1 MVRYPKDYSPIME
14 YYSQIKGGKVTVSR
28 KVQRIYQKLTEDL
41 SGSTGADGTMYH
53 YSPSRANHILEF
65 AENYCRHSKG
75 KLGGQ
80 LVVLELWE
88 KAMLA
93 AMFGF
98 IDDEGRR
105 RYREV
110 VLIVAKKNGK
120 SLISS
125 IVGLYLQVGDG
136 EPGAEVY
143 AVATKK
149 DQAKIIW
156 GEAKR
161 MVNKSPELRKLIKP
175 LVGEMDCAVNESV
188 FKPLASDTDTLDGLN
203 VHGALMDEVHQWRDG
218 MALYNIIADG
228 TTAREQPMTLI
239 TTTAGV
245 VREDIYDNKYEYAAK
260 VIIGYDDPDAGI
272 VDDHFLPFI
281 YELDARE
288 EWEDERCW
296 PKANPGLGTI
306 KNIRQLRDK
315 KTDDLQLK
323 VERAKQNPNDLSG
336 VLCKEFNIRE
346 TSGGS
351 WLSFDDINNETLFDV
366 AELRPRYGVG
376 GADLSSTDDL
386 TAACVI
392 FMLPECSDIYVI
404 PMFWIPAD
412 LVERHINEDKVRYDI
427 WIDKGWVRTCPG
439 NRINPDAVREW
450 FLEVQSE
457 YDIYLNLV
465 GYDSWSAELWVN
477 EMKRSFGDSTMRPV
491 IQGKKTLSNPM
502 KMLAKDLQA
511 HKIIYNNNGVLKWC
525 MANTC
530 VDEDRNG
537 NIQPIK
543 SRKPTQRIDGLAA
556 LLDAYT
562 VLQDNLNDY
571 LSVI

>member
-1 MVRYPKDYSPIME
+1 MVKYPEDYSPILE
-14 YYSQIKGGKVTVSR
+14 YYERIKSGDEVVSR
-28 KVQRIYQKLTEDL
+28 KIARVYRKLAEDL
-41 SGSTGADGTMYH
+41 DGSVGADGTVYH
-53 YSPSRANHILEF
+53 YSHSRANHIIEF

-105 RYREV
+105 RYREII
-110 VLIVAKKNGK
+110 LIVAKKNGK
-120 SLISS
+120 SLIGS

-161 MVNKSPELRKLIKP
+161 MVNKSPELRRIIKP
-175 LVGEMDCAVNESV
+175 LVGEMDCAANESV

-218 MALYNIIADG
+218 VALYDIIADG
-228 TTAREQPMTLI
+228 TTAREQPMVLI
-239 TTTAGV
+239 TSTAGV
-245 VREDIYDNKYEYAAK
+245 VREDIYDNKYEYAEK
-260 VIIGYDDPDAGI
+260 VILGYDDPDAGI

-281 YELDARE
+281 YELDSRE
-288 EWEDERCW
+288 EWEKEECW
-296 PKANPGLGTI
+296 KKANPGLGTI

-315 KTDDLQLK
+315 
-323 VERAKQNPNDLSG
+323 VARAKQEPSLQRNL
-336 VLCKEFNIRE
+336 LCKEFNIRE
-346 TSGGS
+346 TAGGS
-351 WLSFDDINNETLFDV
+351 WLSFDDLNNETLFDV
-366 AELRPRYGVG
+366 MELKPRYGVG

-392 FMLPECSDIYVI
+392 FMLPGCSNIYVI
-404 PMFWIPAD
+404 PMFWIPENS
-412 LVERHINEDKVRYDI
+412 VERHIRTDKIRYDI
-427 WIDKGWVRTCPG
+427 WIEKGWVRTCPG
-439 NRINPDAVREW
+439 NKINPDVVWEW
-450 FLEVQSE
+450 FVEIQEE
-457 YDIYLNLV
+457 YDIYLNIV
-465 GYDSWSAELWVN
+465 GYDSWSAEMWAN
-477 EMKRSFGDSTMRPV
+477 KMKQTFGDKTMHPV

-502 KMLAKDLQA
+502 KMLAKDFEA
-511 HKIIYNNNGVLKWC
+511 HRIIYNNNGLLKWC
-525 MANTC
+525 IANTS
-530 VDEDRNG
+530 VDEDKNG

-543 SRKPTQRIDGLAA
+543 NRKATQRIDGLAA

-562 VLQDNLNDY
+562 VLQDNLDDY

>member
-1 MVRYPKDYSPIME
+1 MIKYPEDYSPILE
-14 YYSQIKGGKVTVSR
+14 YYERIKSGEEVVCKKIRRLYEKLADDLGGSIGT
-28 KVQRIYQKLTEDL
+28 
-41 SGSTGADGTMYH
+41 DGTVYH
-53 YSPSRANHILEF
+53 YSHSRANHVIEF

-75 KLGGQ
+75 KLGGK

-110 VLIVAKKNGK
+110 ILIVAKKNGK
-120 SLISS
+120 SLIGS

-143 AVATKK
+143 AVATKR

-161 MVNKSPELRKLIKP
+161 MVNKSPELRRIIKP
-175 LVGEMDCAVNESV
+175 LVGEMDCAANESV

-203 VHGALMDEVHQWRDG
+203 VHGALMDEIHQWRDG
-218 MALYNIIADG
+218 MALYDIIADG
-228 TTAREQPMTLI
+228 TTAREQPMVLI
-239 TTTAGV
+239 TSTAGV
-245 VREDIYDNKYEYAAK
+245 VREDIYDRKYEYAEK

-281 YELDARE
+281 YELDSRD
-288 EWEDERCW
+288 EWEDENAW
-296 PKANPGLGTI
+296 KKANPGLGTI

-315 KTDDLQLK
+315 VAK
-323 VERAKQNPNDLSG
+323 AKQDPDSRRNL
-336 VLCKEFNIRE
+336 LCKEFNIRG
-346 TSGGS
+346 TAGGS

-366 AELRPRYGVG
+366 RELKPRYGVG

-386 TAACVI
+386 TAACVL
-392 FMLPECSDIYVI
+392 FMLPDIADIYVI
-404 PMFWIPAD
+404 PMFWIPED
-412 LVERHINEDKVRYDI
+412 SVERHIREDKIRYDI
-427 WIDKGWVRTCPG
+427 WIEKGWVRTCPG
-439 NRINPDAVREW
+439 NRINPDCVWEW
-450 FLEVQSE
+450 FVEVQNE

-465 GYDSWSAELWVN
+465 GYDSWSAEMWVN
-477 EMKRSFGDSTMRPV
+477 RMKQSFGDKTMRPV

-502 KMLAKDLQA
+502 KMLAKDFQA
-511 HKIIYNNNGVLKWC
+511 GKIVYNNNGLLKWC
-525 MANTC
+525 ICNTC
-530 VDEDRNG
+530 VDEDKNG

-543 SRKPTQRIDGLAA
+543 GRRATQRIDGLAA

-562 VLQDNLNDY
+562 VLQDNLDDY

>member
-1 MVRYPKDYSPIME
+1 MVKYPEDYSPILE
-14 YYSQIKGGKVTVSR
+14 YYERIKSGDEVVSR
-28 KVQRIYQKLTEDL
+28 KIARVYRKLAEDL
-41 SGSTGADGTMYH
+41 SGSVGADGTVYH
-53 YSPSRANHILEF
+53 YSHSRANHILEF

-105 RYREV
+105 RYREII
-110 VLIVAKKNGK
+110 LIVAKKNGK
-120 SLISS
+120 SLIGS

-136 EPGAEVY
+136 EPGAEVH

-161 MVNKSPELRKLIKP
+161 MVNKSPELRRIIKP
-175 LVGEMDCAVNESV
+175 LVGEMDCAANESV

-218 MALYNIIADG
+218 VALYDIIADG
-228 TTAREQPMTLI
+228 TTAREQPMVLI
-239 TTTAGV
+239 TSTAGV
-245 VREDIYDNKYEYAAK
+245 VREDIYDNKYEYAEK
-260 VIIGYDDPDAGI
+260 VILGYDDPDAGI

-281 YELDARE
+281 YELDSRE
-288 EWEDERCW
+288 EWEKEECW
-296 PKANPGLGTI
+296 KKANPGLGTI

-315 KTDDLQLK
+315 
-323 VERAKQNPNDLSG
+323 VARAKQEPSLQRNL
-336 VLCKEFNIRE
+336 LCKEFNIRE
-346 TSGGS
+346 TAGGS
-351 WLSFDDINNETLFDV
+351 WLSFDDLNNETLFDV
-366 AELRPRYGVG
+366 RELKPRYGVG

-392 FMLPECSDIYVI
+392 FMLPGCSDIYVI
-404 PMFWIPAD
+404 PMFWIPENS
-412 LVERHINEDKVRYDI
+412 VERHIRTDKIRYDI
-427 WIDKGWVRTCPG
+427 WIEKGWVRTCPG
-439 NRINPDAVREW
+439 NKINPDVVWEW
-450 FLEVQSE
+450 FVEIQEE
-457 YDIYLNLV
+457 YDIYLNIV
-465 GYDSWSAELWVN
+465 GYDSWSAEMWAN
-477 EMKRSFGDSTMRPV
+477 KMKQTFGDKTMHPV

-502 KMLAKDLQA
+502 KMLAKDFEA
-511 HKIIYNNNGVLKWC
+511 HRIIYNNNGLLKWC
-525 MANTC
+525 IANTS
-530 VDEDRNG
+530 VDEDKNG

-543 SRKPTQRIDGLAA
+543 NRRPTQRIDGLAA

-562 VLQDNLNDY
+562 VLQDNLDEY

>member
-1 MVRYPKDYSPIME
+1 MFLVKYPENYSPILE
-14 YYSQIKGGKVTVSR
+14 YYERIKSGDEVVSR
-28 KVQRIYQKLTEDL
+28 KIARVYRKLAEDL
-41 SGSTGADGTMYH
+41 SGSVGADGTVYH
-53 YSPSRANHILEF
+53 YSHSRANHILEF

-105 RYREV
+105 RYREII
-110 VLIVAKKNGK
+110 LIVAKKNGK
-120 SLISS
+120 SLIGS

-161 MVNKSPELRKLIKP
+161 MVNKSPELRRIIKP
-175 LVGEMDCAVNESV
+175 LVGEMDCAANESV

-218 MALYNIIADG
+218 VALYDIIADG
-228 TTAREQPMTLI
+228 TTAREQPMVLI
-239 TTTAGV
+239 TSTAGV
-245 VREDIYDNKYEYAAK
+245 VREDIYDNKYEYAEK
-260 VIIGYDDPDAGI
+260 VILGYDDPDAGI

-281 YELDARE
+281 YELDSRE
-288 EWEDERCW
+288 EWEKEECW
-296 PKANPGLGTI
+296 KKANPGLGTI

-315 KTDDLQLK
+315 
-323 VERAKQNPNDLSG
+323 VARAKQEPSLQRNL
-336 VLCKEFNIRE
+336 LCKEFNIRE
-346 TSGGS
+346 TAGGS
-351 WLSFDDINNETLFDV
+351 WLSFDDLNNETLFDV
-366 AELRPRYGVG
+366 RELKPRYGVG

-392 FMLPECSDIYVI
+392 FMLPGCSDIYVI
-404 PMFWIPAD
+404 PMFWIPENS
-412 LVERHINEDKVRYDI
+412 VERHIRTDKIRYDI
-427 WIDKGWVRTCPG
+427 WIEKGWVRTCPG
-439 NRINPDAVREW
+439 NKINPDVVWEW
-450 FLEVQSE
+450 FVEIQEE
-457 YDIYLNLV
+457 YDIYLNIV
-465 GYDSWSAELWVN
+465 GYDSWSAEMWAN
-477 EMKRSFGDSTMRPV
+477 KMKQTFGEKTMHPV

-502 KMLAKDLQA
+502 KMLAKDFEA
-511 HKIIYNNNGVLKWC
+511 HRIIYNNNGLLKWC
-525 MANTC
+525 IANTS
-530 VDEDRNG
+530 VDEDKNG

-543 SRKPTQRIDGLAA
+543 NRRPTQRIDGLAA

-562 VLQDNLNDY
+562 VLQDNLDDY

>member
-1 MVRYPKDYSPIME
+1 MVKYPEDYSPILE
-14 YYSQIKGGKVTVSR
+14 YYERIKSGDEVVSR
-28 KVQRIYQKLTEDL
+28 KIARVYRKLAEDL
-41 SGSTGADGTMYH
+41 SGSVGADGTVYH
-53 YSPSRANHILEF
+53 YSHSRANHILEF
-65 AENYCRHSKG
+65 AKNYCRHSKG

-105 RYREV
+105 RYREII
-110 VLIVAKKNGK
+110 LIVAKKNGK
-120 SLISS
+120 SLIGS

-161 MVNKSPELRKLIKP
+161 MVNKSPELRRIIKP
-175 LVGEMDCAVNESV
+175 LVGEMDCAANESV

-218 MALYNIIADG
+218 VALYDIIADG
-228 TTAREQPMTLI
+228 TTAREQPMVLI
-239 TTTAGV
+239 TSTAGV
-245 VREDIYDNKYEYAAK
+245 VREDIYDNKYEYAEK
-260 VIIGYDDPDAGI
+260 VILGYDDPDAGI

-281 YELDARE
+281 YELDSRE
-288 EWEDERCW
+288 EWEKEECW
-296 PKANPGLGTI
+296 KKANPGLGTI

-315 KTDDLQLK
+315 
-323 VERAKQNPNDLSG
+323 VARAKQEPSLQRNL
-336 VLCKEFNIRE
+336 LCKEFNIRE
-346 TSGGS
+346 TAGGS
-351 WLSFDDINNETLFDV
+351 WLSFDDLNNETLFDV
-366 AELRPRYGVG
+366 RELKPRYGVG

-392 FMLPECSDIYVI
+392 FMLPGFPEIYVI
-404 PMFWIPAD
+404 PMFWIPENS
-412 LVERHINEDKVRYDI
+412 VERHIRTDKIRYDI
-427 WIDKGWVRTCPG
+427 WIEKGWVRTCPG
-439 NRINPDAVREW
+439 NKINPDVVWEW
-450 FLEVQSE
+450 FVEIQEE
-457 YDIYLNLV
+457 YDIYLNIV
-465 GYDSWSAELWVN
+465 GYDSWSAEMWAN
-477 EMKRSFGDSTMRPV
+477 KMKQTFGEKTMHPV

-502 KMLAKDLQA
+502 KMLAKDFEA
-511 HKIIYNNNGVLKWC
+511 HRIIYNNNGLLKWC
-525 MANTC
+525 IANTS
-530 VDEDRNG
+530 VDEDKNG

-543 SRKPTQRIDGLAA
+543 NRRPTQRIDGLAA

-562 VLQDNLNDY
+562 VLQDNLDDY

>member
-1 MVRYPKDYSPIME
+1 ME
-14 YYSQIKGGKVTVSR
+14 YYSQIKDGKVTVSR
-28 KVQRIYQKLTEDL
+28 KVQRIYQKLAEDL

-315 KTDDLQLK
+315 VRKAQQSPDLQRNL
-323 VERAKQNPNDLSG
+323 
-336 VLCKEFNIRE
+336 LCKEFNIRE

-392 FMLPECSDIYVI
+392 FKRPEYSDIYVI

>member
-1 MVRYPKDYSPIME
+1 MVKYPKDYSPIME
-14 YYSQIKGGKVTVSR
+14 YYSQIRDSKVIVSKKIR
-28 KVQRIYQKLTEDL
+28 RIYQKLAEDL
-41 SGSTGADGTMYH
+41 SGSTGADGTVYH

-175 LVGEMDCAVNESV
+175 LVGEMDCAANESV

-218 MALYNIIADG
+218 MALYDIIADG

-260 VIIGYDDPDAGI
+260 VIIGYDDSDAGI

-315 KTDDLQLK
+315 VRKAQQSPDLQRNL
-323 VERAKQNPNDLSG
+323 
-336 VLCKEFNIRE
+336 LCKEFNIRE
-346 TSGGS
+346 TTGGS
-351 WLSFDDINNETLFDV
+351 WLSFDDINNETAFDV

-427 WIDKGWVRTCPG
+427 WIDKGWVRTCHG

-450 FLEVQSE
+450 FLEIQSK

>member
-1 MVRYPKDYSPIME
+1 MVKYPEDYSPILE
-14 YYSQIKGGKVTVSR
+14 YYERIKSGAEVVSR
-28 KVQRIYQKLTEDL
+28 KIARVYRKLAEDL
-41 SGSTGADGTMYH
+41 NGSVGADGTVYH
-53 YSPSRANHILEF
+53 YSHSRANHILEF

-105 RYREV
+105 RYREII
-110 VLIVAKKNGK
+110 LIVAKKNGK
-120 SLISS
+120 SLIGS

-161 MVNKSPELRKLIKP
+161 MVNKSPELRRIIKP
-175 LVGEMDCAVNESV
+175 LVGEMDCAANESV

-218 MALYNIIADG
+218 VALYDIIADG
-228 TTAREQPMTLI
+228 TTAREQPMVLI
-239 TTTAGV
+239 TSTAGV
-245 VREDIYDNKYEYAAK
+245 VREDIYDNKYEYAEK
-260 VIIGYDDPDAGI
+260 VILGYDDPDAGI
-272 VDDHFLPFI
+272 VDDHILPFI
-281 YELDARE
+281 YELDSRE
-288 EWEDERCW
+288 EWEKEECW
-296 PKANPGLGTI
+296 KKANPGLGTI

-315 KTDDLQLK
+315 
-323 VERAKQNPNDLSG
+323 VARAKQEPSLQRNL
-336 VLCKEFNIRE
+336 LCKEFNIRE
-346 TSGGS
+346 TAGGS
-351 WLSFDDINNETLFDV
+351 WLSFDDLNNETLFDV
-366 AELRPRYGVG
+366 RELKPRYGVG

-392 FMLPECSDIYVI
+392 FMLPGSPEIYVI
-404 PMFWIPAD
+404 PMFWIPENS
-412 LVERHINEDKVRYDI
+412 VERHIRTDKIRYDI
-427 WIDKGWVRTCPG
+427 WIEKGWVRTCPG
-439 NRINPDAVREW
+439 NKINPDVVWEW
-450 FLEVQSE
+450 FVEIQEE
-457 YDIYLNLV
+457 YDIYLNIV
-465 GYDSWSAELWVN
+465 GYDSWSAEMWAN
-477 EMKRSFGDSTMRPV
+477 KMKQTFGEKTMHPV

-502 KMLAKDLQA
+502 KMLAKDFEA
-511 HKIIYNNNGVLKWC
+511 HRIIYNNNGLLKWC
-525 MANTC
+525 IANTS
-530 VDEDRNG
+530 VDEDKNG

-543 SRKPTQRIDGLAA
+543 NRRPTQRIDGLAA

-562 VLQDNLNDY
+562 VLQDNLDDY

>member
-1 MVRYPKDYSPIME
+1 MVKYPEDYSPILE
-14 YYSQIKGGKVTVSR
+14 YYERIKSGAEVVSR
-28 KVQRIYQKLTEDL
+28 KIARVYRKLAEDL
-41 SGSTGADGTMYH
+41 SGSVGADGTVYH
-53 YSPSRANHILEF
+53 YSHSRANHILEF

-105 RYREV
+105 KYREII
-110 VLIVAKKNGK
+110 LIVAKKNGK
-120 SLISS
+120 SLIGS

-161 MVNKSPELRKLIKP
+161 MVNKSPELRRIIKP
-175 LVGEMDCAVNESV
+175 LVGEMDCAANESV

-218 MALYNIIADG
+218 VALYDIIADG
-228 TTAREQPMTLI
+228 TTAREQPMVLI
-239 TTTAGV
+239 TSTAGV
-245 VREDIYDNKYEYAAK
+245 VREDIYDNKYEYAEK
-260 VIIGYDDPDAGI
+260 VILGYDDPDAGI

-281 YELDARE
+281 YELDSRE
-288 EWEDERCW
+288 EWEKEECW
-296 PKANPGLGTI
+296 KKANPGLGTI

-315 KTDDLQLK
+315 
-323 VERAKQNPNDLSG
+323 VARAKQEPSLQRNL
-336 VLCKEFNIRE
+336 LCKEFNIRE
-346 TSGGS
+346 TAGGS
-351 WLSFDDINNETLFDV
+351 WLSFDDLNNETLFDV
-366 AELRPRYGVG
+366 RELKPRYGVG

-392 FMLPECSDIYVI
+392 FMLPGCSDIYVI
-404 PMFWIPAD
+404 PMFWIPENS
-412 LVERHINEDKVRYDI
+412 VERHIRTDKIRYDI
-427 WIDKGWVRTCPG
+427 WIEKGWVRTCPG
-439 NRINPDAVREW
+439 NKINPDVVWEW
-450 FLEVQSE
+450 FVEIQNE
-457 YDIYLNLV
+457 YDIYLNIV
-465 GYDSWSAELWVN
+465 GYDSWSAEMWAN
-477 EMKRSFGDSTMRPV
+477 KMKQTFGEKTMHPV

-502 KMLAKDLQA
+502 KMLAKDFEA
-511 HKIIYNNNGVLKWC
+511 HRIIYNNNGLLKWC
-525 MANTC
+525 IANTS
-530 VDEDRNG
+530 VDEDKNG

-543 SRKPTQRIDGLAA
+543 NRRPTQRIDGLAA

-562 VLQDNLNDY
+562 VLQDNLDEY

>member
-1 MVRYPKDYSPIME
+1 MVKYPEDYSPILE
-14 YYSQIKGGKVTVSR
+14 YYERIKSGAEVVSR
-28 KVQRIYQKLTEDL
+28 KIARVYRKLAEDL
-41 SGSTGADGTMYH
+41 NGSIGADGTVYH
-53 YSPSRANHILEF
+53 YSHSRANHILEF

-105 RYREV
+105 RYREII
-110 VLIVAKKNGK
+110 LIVAKKNGK
-120 SLISS
+120 SLIGS

-161 MVNKSPELRKLIKP
+161 MVNKSPELRRIIKP
-175 LVGEMDCAVNESV
+175 LVGEMDCAANESV

-218 MALYNIIADG
+218 VALYDIIADG
-228 TTAREQPMTLI
+228 TTAREQPMVLI
-239 TTTAGV
+239 TSTAGV
-245 VREDIYDNKYEYAAK
+245 VREDIYDNKYEYAEK
-260 VIIGYDDPDAGI
+260 VILGYDDPDAGI

-281 YELDARE
+281 YELDSRD
-288 EWEDERCW
+288 EWEKEECW
-296 PKANPGLGTI
+296 KKANPGLGTI

-315 KTDDLQLK
+315 
-323 VERAKQNPNDLSG
+323 VARAKQEPSLQRNL
-336 VLCKEFNIRE
+336 LCKEFNIRE
-346 TSGGS
+346 TAGGS
-351 WLSFDDINNETLFDV
+351 WLSFDDLNNETLFDV
-366 AELRPRYGVG
+366 RELKPRYGVG

-392 FMLPECSDIYVI
+392 FMLPGCSDIYVI
-404 PMFWIPAD
+404 PMFWIPENS
-412 LVERHINEDKVRYDI
+412 VERHIRTDKIRYDI
-427 WIDKGWVRTCPG
+427 WIEKGWVRTCPG
-439 NRINPDAVREW
+439 NKINPDVVWEW
-450 FLEVQSE
+450 FVEIQEE
-457 YDIYLNLV
+457 YDIYLNIV
-465 GYDSWSAELWVN
+465 GYDSWSAEMWAN
-477 EMKRSFGDSTMRPV
+477 KMKQTFGEKTMHPV

-502 KMLAKDLQA
+502 KMLAKDFEA
-511 HKIIYNNNGVLKWC
+511 HRIIYNNNGLLKWC
-525 MANTC
+525 IANTS
-530 VDEDRNG
+530 VDEDKNG

-543 SRKPTQRIDGLAA
+543 NRRPTQRIDGLAA

-562 VLQDNLNDY
+562 VLQDNLDDY

>member
-1 MVRYPKDYSPIME
+1 M
-14 YYSQIKGGKVTVSR
+14 SR
-28 KVQRIYQKLTEDL
+28 KVQRIYQKLAEDL

-53 YSPSRANHILEF
+53 YSPSRANHIIEF

-161 MVNKSPELRKLIKP
+161 MVNKSPELRKLVKP

-315 KTDDLQLK
+315 VRKAQQSPDLQRNL
-323 VERAKQNPNDLSG
+323 
-336 VLCKEFNIRE
+336 LCKEFNIRE

>member
-1 MVRYPKDYSPIME
+1 MIKYPEDYSPILE
-14 YYSQIKGGKVTVSR
+14 YYERIKSGAEVVSR
-28 KVQRIYQKLTEDL
+28 KVARVYRKLAEDIG
-41 SGSTGADGTMYH
+41 GSVGADGTVYH
-53 YSPSRANHILEF
+53 YSHSRGNHILEF

-105 RYREV
+105 RYREII
-110 VLIVAKKNGK
+110 LIVAKKNGK
-120 SLISS
+120 SLIGS

-161 MVNKSPELRKLIKP
+161 MVNKSPELRRIIKP
-175 LVGEMDCAVNESV
+175 LVGEMDCVANESV

-218 MALYNIIADG
+218 MALYDIIADG
-228 TTAREQPMTLI
+228 TTAREQPMVLI
-239 TTTAGV
+239 TSTAGV
-245 VREDIYDNKYEYAAK
+245 VREDIYDQKYEYAEK
-260 VIIGYDDPDAGI
+260 VILGYDDPDAGI

-281 YELDARE
+281 YELDSRE
-288 EWEDERCW
+288 EWGIESCW
-296 PKANPGLGTI
+296 KKANPGLGTI

-315 KTDDLQLK
+315 VAK
-323 VERAKQNPNDLSG
+323 AKQEPSLQRNL
-336 VLCKEFNIRE
+336 LCKEFNIRE
-346 TSGGS
+346 TAGGS
-351 WLSFDDINNETLFDV
+351 WLSFDDLNNETLFDV
-366 AELRPRYGVG
+366 RELKPRYGVG

-392 FMLPECSDIYVI
+392 FMLPGCSDIYVI
-404 PMFWIPAD
+404 PMFWIPENS
-412 LVERHINEDKVRYDI
+412 VERHIRTDKIRYDI
-427 WIDKGWVRTCPG
+427 WIEKGWVRTCPG
-439 NRINPDAVREW
+439 NKINPDVVWEW
-450 FLEVQSE
+450 FVEIQNE
-457 YDIYLNLV
+457 YDIYLFNV
-465 GYDSWSAELWVN
+465 GYDSWSAEMWASK
-477 EMKRSFGDSTMRPV
+477 MKQTFGEKTMHPV

-502 KMLAKDLQA
+502 KMLAKDFEA
-511 HKIIYNNNGVLKWC
+511 HRIIYNNNGLLKWC
-525 MANTC
+525 IANTS
-530 VDEDRNG
+530 VDEDKNG

-543 SRKPTQRIDGLAA
+543 SRRPTQRIDGLAA

-562 VLQDNLNDY
+562 VLQDNLDEY

>member
-1 MVRYPKDYSPIME
+1 MVKYPEDYSPILE
-14 YYSQIKGGKVTVSR
+14 YYERIKSGDEVVSR
-28 KVQRIYQKLTEDL
+28 KVARVYRKLAEDL
-41 SGSTGADGTMYH
+41 SGSVGADGTVYH
-53 YSPSRANHILEF
+53 YSHSRANHILEF

-105 RYREV
+105 RYREII
-110 VLIVAKKNGK
+110 LIVAKKNGK
-120 SLISS
+120 SLIGS

-161 MVNKSPELRKLIKP
+161 MVNKSPELRRIIKP
-175 LVGEMDCAVNESV
+175 LVGEMDCAANESV

-218 MALYNIIADG
+218 VALYDIIADG
-228 TTAREQPMTLI
+228 TTAREQPMVLI
-239 TTTAGV
+239 TSTAGV
-245 VREDIYDNKYEYAAK
+245 VREDIYDQKYEYAEK
-260 VIIGYDDPDAGI
+260 VILGYDDPDAGI

-281 YELDARE
+281 YELDSRE
-288 EWEDERCW
+288 EWEKEECW
-296 PKANPGLGTI
+296 KKANPGLGTI

-315 KTDDLQLK
+315 
-323 VERAKQNPNDLSG
+323 VARAKQEPSLQRNL
-336 VLCKEFNIRE
+336 LCKEFNIRE
-346 TSGGS
+346 TAGGS
-351 WLSFDDINNETLFDV
+351 WLSFDDLNNETLFDV
-366 AELRPRYGVG
+366 RELKPRYGVG

-392 FMLPECSDIYVI
+392 FMLPESPEIYVI
-404 PMFWIPAD
+404 PMFWIPENS
-412 LVERHINEDKVRYDI
+412 VERHIRTDKIRYDI
-427 WIDKGWVRTCPG
+427 WIEKGWVRTCPG
-439 NRINPDAVREW
+439 NKINPDVVWEW
-450 FLEVQSE
+450 FVEIQEE
-457 YDIYLNLV
+457 YDIYLNIV
-465 GYDSWSAELWVN
+465 GYDSWSAEMWAN
-477 EMKRSFGDSTMRPV
+477 KMKQTFGEKTMHPV

-502 KMLAKDLQA
+502 KMLAKDFEA
-511 HKIIYNNNGVLKWC
+511 HRIIYNNNGLLKWC
-525 MANTC
+525 IANTS
-530 VDEDRNG
+530 VDEDKNG

-543 SRKPTQRIDGLAA
+543 NRRPTQRIDGLAA

-562 VLQDNLNDY
+562 VLQDNLDDY

>member
-14 YYSQIKGGKVTVSR
+14 YYSQIEDGKVTVSR
-28 KVQRIYQKLTEDL
+28 KVQRIYQKLAEDL

-315 KTDDLQLK
+315 VRKAQQSPDLQRNL
-323 VERAKQNPNDLSG
+323 
-336 VLCKEFNIRE
+336 LCKEFNIRE

-439 NRINPDAVREW
+439 NRINHDAVREW

>member
-14 YYSQIKGGKVTVSR
+14 YYSQIKDGKVTVSR
-28 KVQRIYQKLTEDL
+28 KVQRIYQKLAEDL

-315 KTDDLQLK
+315 VRKAQQSPDLQRNL
-323 VERAKQNPNDLSG
+323 
-336 VLCKEFNIRE
+336 LCKEFNIRE

-351 WLSFDDINNETLFDV
+351 WLSFDDINNETTFDV
-366 AELRPRYGVG
+366 TELRPRYGVG

-543 SRKPTQRIDGLAA
+543 NRKPTQRIDGLAA

>member
-1 MVRYPKDYSPIME
+1 MVKYPEDYSPILE
-14 YYSQIKGGKVTVSR
+14 YYERIKNGDEVVSR
-28 KVQRIYQKLTEDL
+28 KVARVYRKLVEDL
-41 SGSTGADGTMYH
+41 NGSVGADGTVYH
-53 YSPSRANHILEF
+53 YSHSRANHILEF

-105 RYREV
+105 RYREII
-110 VLIVAKKNGK
+110 LIVAKKNGK
-120 SLISS
+120 SLIGS

-161 MVNKSPELRKLIKP
+161 MVNKSPELRRIIKP
-175 LVGEMDCAVNESV
+175 LVGEMDCAANESV

-218 MALYNIIADG
+218 VALYDIIADG
-228 TTAREQPMTLI
+228 TTAREQPMVLI
-239 TTTAGV
+239 TSTAGV
-245 VREDIYDNKYEYAAK
+245 VREDIYDNKYEYAEK
-260 VIIGYDDPDAGI
+260 VILGYDDPDAGI

-281 YELDARE
+281 YELDSRD
-288 EWEDERCW
+288 EWEKEECW
-296 PKANPGLGTI
+296 KKANPGLGTI

-315 KTDDLQLK
+315 
-323 VERAKQNPNDLSG
+323 VARAKQEPSLQRNL
-336 VLCKEFNIRE
+336 LCKEFNIRE
-346 TSGGS
+346 TAGGS
-351 WLSFDDINNETLFDV
+351 WLSFDDLNNETLFDV
-366 AELRPRYGVG
+366 RELKPRYGVG

-392 FMLPECSDIYVI
+392 FMLPESPEIYVI
-404 PMFWIPAD
+404 PMFWIPENS
-412 LVERHINEDKVRYDI
+412 VERHIRTDKIRYDI
-427 WIDKGWVRTCPG
+427 WIEKGWVRTCPG
-439 NRINPDAVREW
+439 NKINPDVVWEW
-450 FLEVQSE
+450 FVEIQEE
-457 YDIYLNLV
+457 YDIYLSIV
-465 GYDSWSAELWVN
+465 GYDSWSAEMWAN
-477 EMKRSFGDSTMRPV
+477 KMKQTFGEKTMRPV

-502 KMLAKDLQA
+502 KMLAKDFEA
-511 HKIIYNNNGVLKWC
+511 HRIIYNNNGLLKWC
-525 MANTC
+525 IANTS
-530 VDEDRNG
+530 VDEDKNG

-543 SRKPTQRIDGLAA
+543 NRRATQRIDGLAA

-562 VLQDNLNDY
+562 VLQDNLDDY

>member
-1 MVRYPKDYSPIME
+1 MVKYPKNYNPILE
-14 YYSQIKGGKVTVSR
+14 YYERVKSGVEVVSR
-28 KVQRIYQKLTEDL
+28 KIARVYRKLAEDL
-41 SGSTGADGTMYH
+41 DGSVGADGTAYH
-53 YSPSRANHILEF
+53 YSHSRANHILEF

-110 VLIVAKKNGK
+110 ILIVAKKNGK
-120 SLISS
+120 SLIGS

-161 MVNKSPELRKLIKP
+161 MVNKSPELRRIIKP
-175 LVGEMDCAVNESV
+175 LVGEMDCAANESV

-218 MALYNIIADG
+218 VALYDIIADG
-228 TTAREQPMTLI
+228 TTAREQPMVLI
-239 TTTAGV
+239 TSTAGV
-245 VREDIYDNKYEYAAK
+245 VREDIYDNKYEYAEK
-260 VIIGYDDPDAGI
+260 VILGYDDPDAGI

-281 YELDARE
+281 YELDSRE
-288 EWEDERCW
+288 EWEKEECW
-296 PKANPGLGTI
+296 KKANPGLGTI

-315 KTDDLQLK
+315 
-323 VERAKQNPNDLSG
+323 VARAKQEPSLQRNL
-336 VLCKEFNIRE
+336 LCKEFNIRE
-346 TSGGS
+346 TAGGS
-351 WLSFDDINNETLFDV
+351 WLSFDDLNNETLFDV
-366 AELRPRYGVG
+366 RELKPRYGVG

-392 FMLPECSDIYVI
+392 FMLPESPDIYVI
-404 PMFWIPAD
+404 PMFWIPENS
-412 LVERHINEDKVRYDI
+412 VERHIRTDKIRYDI
-427 WIDKGWVRTCPG
+427 WIEKGWVRTCPG
-439 NRINPDAVREW
+439 NKINPDVVWEW
-450 FLEVQSE
+450 FVEIQEE
-457 YDIYLNLV
+457 YDIYLNIV
-465 GYDSWSAELWVN
+465 GYDSWSAEMWAN
-477 EMKRSFGDSTMRPV
+477 KMKQTFGEKTMHPV

-502 KMLAKDLQA
+502 KMLAKDFEA
-511 HKIIYNNNGVLKWC
+511 HRIIYNNNGLLKWC
-525 MANTC
+525 IANTS
-530 VDEDRNG
+530 VDEDKNG

-543 SRKPTQRIDGLAA
+543 NRRATQRIDGLAA

-562 VLQDNLNDY
+562 VLQDNLDDY

>member
-28 KVQRIYQKLTEDL
+28 KVQRIYQKLAEDL

-80 LVVLELWE
+80 LIVLELWE

-296 PKANPGLGTI
+296 SKANPGLGTI

-315 KTDDLQLK
+315 VRKAQQSPDLQRNL
-323 VERAKQNPNDLSG
+323 
-336 VLCKEFNIRE
+336 LCKEFNIRE

>member
-1 MVRYPKDYSPIME
+1 MVKYPEDYNPILE
-14 YYSQIKGGKVTVSR
+14 YYERIKSGDEVVSR
-28 KVQRIYQKLTEDL
+28 KIARVYRKLAEDL
-41 SGSTGADGTMYH
+41 NGSVGADGTVYH
-53 YSPSRANHILEF
+53 YSHSRANHILEF

-105 RYREV
+105 RYREII
-110 VLIVAKKNGK
+110 LIVAKKNGK
-120 SLISS
+120 SLIGS

-161 MVNKSPELRKLIKP
+161 MVNKSPELRRIIKP
-175 LVGEMDCAVNESV
+175 LVGEMDCAANESV

-218 MALYNIIADG
+218 VALYDIIADG
-228 TTAREQPMTLI
+228 TTAREQPMVLI
-239 TTTAGV
+239 TSTAGV
-245 VREDIYDNKYEYAAK
+245 VREDIYDNKYEYAEK
-260 VIIGYDDPDAGI
+260 VILGYDDPDAGI

-281 YELDARE
+281 YELDSRE
-288 EWEDERCW
+288 EWEKEECW
-296 PKANPGLGTI
+296 KKANPGLGTI

-315 KTDDLQLK
+315 
-323 VERAKQNPNDLSG
+323 VARAKQEPSLQRNL
-336 VLCKEFNIRE
+336 LCKEFNIRE
-346 TSGGS
+346 TAGGS
-351 WLSFDDINNETLFDV
+351 WLSFDDLNNETLFDV
-366 AELRPRYGVG
+366 RELKPRYGVG

-392 FMLPECSDIYVI
+392 FMLPGRSEIYVI
-404 PMFWIPAD
+404 PMFWIPENS
-412 LVERHINEDKVRYDI
+412 VERHIRTDKIRYDI
-427 WIDKGWVRTCPG
+427 WIEKGWVRTCPG
-439 NRINPDAVREW
+439 NKINPDCVWEW
-450 FLEVQSE
+450 FVEVQNE
-457 YDIYLNLV
+457 YDIYLNIV
-465 GYDSWSAELWVN
+465 GYDSWSAEMWAN
-477 EMKRSFGDSTMRPV
+477 KMKQTFGEKTMHPV

-502 KMLAKDLQA
+502 KMLAKDFEA
-511 HKIIYNNNGVLKWC
+511 HRIIYNNNGLLKWC
-525 MANTC
+525 IANTS
-530 VDEDRNG
+530 VDEDKNG

-543 SRKPTQRIDGLAA
+543 NRRATQRIDGLAA

-562 VLQDNLNDY
+562 VLQDNLDDY

>member
-1 MVRYPKDYSPIME
+1 MVRYPSDYNPILE
-14 YYSQIKGGKVTVSR
+14 YYEKIKSGEEVVCKKIRRLFEKLADDLGGSV
-28 KVQRIYQKLTEDL
+28 
-41 SGSTGADGTMYH
+41 GADGTVYH
-53 YSPSRANHILEF
+53 YSVSRANHVLEF

-110 VLIVAKKNGK
+110 ILIVAKKNGK
-120 SLISS
+120 SLIAS
-125 IVGLYLQVGDG
+125 IVGLYLQVGDS

-143 AVATKK
+143 AVATKR

-161 MVNKSPELRKLIKP
+161 MVNKSPELRRIIKP
-175 LVGEMDCAVNESV
+175 LVGEMDCAANESV

-203 VHGALMDEVHQWRDG
+203 VHGALMDEIHQWRDG
-218 MALYNIIADG
+218 MALYDIIADG
-228 TTAREQPMTLI
+228 TTAREQPMVLI
-239 TTTAGV
+239 TSTAGV
-245 VREDIYDNKYEYAAK
+245 VREDIYDRKYEYAEK

-281 YELDARE
+281 YELDSRD
-288 EWEDERCW
+288 EWEDENSW
-296 PKANPGLGTI
+296 KKANPGLGTI

-315 KTDDLQLK
+315 VAK
-323 VERAKQNPNDLSG
+323 AKQDPDSRRNL
-336 VLCKEFNIRE
+336 LCKEFNIRG
-346 TSGGS
+346 TAGGS
-351 WLSFDDINNETLFDV
+351 WLSFDDINNETPFDV
-366 AELRPRYGVG
+366 MELKPRYGVG

-386 TAACVI
+386 TAACVL
-392 FMLPECSDIYVI
+392 FMLPEISDIYVM
-404 PMFWIPAD
+404 PMFWIPED
-412 LVERHINEDKVRYDI
+412 SVERHIREDKIRYDI
-427 WIDKGWVRTCPG
+427 WIEKGWVRTCPG
-439 NRINPDAVREW
+439 NRINPDCVWEW
-450 FLEVQSE
+450 FVEIQNE

-465 GYDSWSAELWVN
+465 GFDSWSAEMWVN
-477 EMKRSFGDSTMRPV
+477 KMKQTFGDKTMRPV

-502 KMLAKDLQA
+502 KMLAKDFQA
-511 HKIIYNNNGVLKWC
+511 GKIIYNNNGLLKWC
-525 MANTC
+525 VCNTC
-530 VDEDRNG
+530 VDEDKNG

-543 SRKPTQRIDGLAA
+543 SRRATQRIDGLAA

-562 VLQDNLNDY
+562 VLQDNLDDY

>member
-1 MVRYPKDYSPIME
+1 MVKYPEDYSPILE
-14 YYSQIKGGKVTVSR
+14 YYERIKSGAEVVSR
-28 KVQRIYQKLTEDL
+28 KIARVYRKLAEDL
-41 SGSTGADGTMYH
+41 SGSVGADGTVYH
-53 YSPSRANHILEF
+53 YSHSRANHILEF

-105 RYREV
+105 RYREII
-110 VLIVAKKNGK
+110 LIVAKKNGK
-120 SLISS
+120 SLIGS

-161 MVNKSPELRKLIKP
+161 MVNKSPELRRIIKP
-175 LVGEMDCAVNESV
+175 LVGEMDCAANESV

-218 MALYNIIADG
+218 VALYDIIADG
-228 TTAREQPMTLI
+228 TTAREQPMVLI
-239 TTTAGV
+239 TSTAGV
-245 VREDIYDNKYEYAAK
+245 VREDIYDNKYEYAEK
-260 VIIGYDDPDAGI
+260 VILGYDDPDAGI

-281 YELDARE
+281 YELDSRE
-288 EWEDERCW
+288 EWEKEECW
-296 PKANPGLGTI
+296 KKANPGLGTI

-315 KTDDLQLK
+315 
-323 VERAKQNPNDLSG
+323 VARAKQEPSLQRNL
-336 VLCKEFNIRE
+336 LCKEFNIRE
-346 TSGGS
+346 TAGGS
-351 WLSFDDINNETLFDV
+351 WLSFDDLNNETLFDV
-366 AELRPRYGVG
+366 RELKPRYGVG

-392 FMLPECSDIYVI
+392 FMLPESPEIYVI
-404 PMFWIPAD
+404 PMFWIPENS
-412 LVERHINEDKVRYDI
+412 VERHIRTDKIRYDI
-427 WIDKGWVRTCPG
+427 WIEKGWVRTCPG
-439 NRINPDAVREW
+439 NKINPDVVWEW
-450 FLEVQSE
+450 FVEIQNE
-457 YDIYLNLV
+457 YDIYLFNV
-465 GYDSWSAELWVN
+465 GYDSWSAEMWASK
-477 EMKRSFGDSTMRPV
+477 MKQTFGDSTMRPV

-502 KMLAKDLQA
+502 KMLAKDFEA
-511 HKIIYNNNGVLKWC
+511 HRIIYNNNGLLKWC
-525 MANTC
+525 IANTS
-530 VDEDRNG
+530 VDEDKNG

-543 SRKPTQRIDGLAA
+543 NRRPTQRIDGLAA

-562 VLQDNLNDY
+562 VLQDNLDDY

>member
-1 MVRYPKDYSPIME
+1 MVKYPEDYNPILE
-14 YYSQIKGGKVTVSR
+14 YYERIKSGDEVVSR
-28 KVQRIYQKLTEDL
+28 KIARVYRKLAEDL
-41 SGSTGADGTMYH
+41 NGSVGADGTVYH
-53 YSPSRANHILEF
+53 YSHSRANHILEF

-105 RYREV
+105 RYREII
-110 VLIVAKKNGK
+110 LIVAKKNGK
-120 SLISS
+120 SLIGS

-161 MVNKSPELRKLIKP
+161 MVNKSPELRRIIKP
-175 LVGEMDCAVNESV
+175 LVGEMDCAANESV

-218 MALYNIIADG
+218 VALYDIIADG
-228 TTAREQPMTLI
+228 TTAREQPMVLI
-239 TTTAGV
+239 TSTAGV
-245 VREDIYDNKYEYAAK
+245 VREDIYDNKYEYAEK
-260 VIIGYDDPDAGI
+260 VILGYDDPDAGI

-281 YELDARE
+281 YELDSRD
-288 EWEDERCW
+288 EWEKEECW
-296 PKANPGLGTI
+296 KKANPGLGTI

-315 KTDDLQLK
+315 
-323 VERAKQNPNDLSG
+323 VARAKQEPSLQRNL
-336 VLCKEFNIRE
+336 LCKEFNIRE
-346 TSGGS
+346 TAGGS
-351 WLSFDDINNETLFDV
+351 WLSFDDLNNETLFDV
-366 AELRPRYGVG
+366 RELKPRYGVG

-392 FMLPECSDIYVI
+392 FMLPGCSDIYVI
-404 PMFWIPAD
+404 PMFWIPENS
-412 LVERHINEDKVRYDI
+412 VERHIRTDKIRYDI
-427 WIDKGWVRTCPG
+427 WIEKGWVRTCPG
-439 NRINPDAVREW
+439 NKINPDVVWEW
-450 FLEVQSE
+450 FVEIQEE
-457 YDIYLNLV
+457 YDIYLNIV
-465 GYDSWSAELWVN
+465 GYDSWSAEMWAN
-477 EMKRSFGDSTMRPV
+477 KMKQTFGEKTMHPV

-502 KMLAKDLQA
+502 KMLAKDFEA
-511 HKIIYNNNGVLKWC
+511 HRIIYNNNGLLKWC
-525 MANTC
+525 IANTS
-530 VDEDRNG
+530 VDEDKNG

-543 SRKPTQRIDGLAA
+543 NRRPTQRIDGLAA

-562 VLQDNLNDY
+562 VLQDNLDDY

>member
-1 MVRYPKDYSPIME
+1 MVKYPEDYSPILE
-14 YYSQIKGGKVTVSR
+14 YYERIKSGDEVVSR
-28 KVQRIYQKLTEDL
+28 KIARVYRKLAEDL
-41 SGSTGADGTMYH
+41 DGSVGADGTVYH
-53 YSPSRANHILEF
+53 YSHSRANHILEF

-105 RYREV
+105 KYREII
-110 VLIVAKKNGK
+110 LIVAKKNGK
-120 SLISS
+120 SLIGS

-161 MVNKSPELRKLIKP
+161 MVNKSPELRRIIKP
-175 LVGEMDCAVNESV
+175 LVGEMDCAANESV

-218 MALYNIIADG
+218 VALYDIIADG
-228 TTAREQPMTLI
+228 TTAREQPMVLI
-239 TTTAGV
+239 TSTAGV
-245 VREDIYDNKYEYAAK
+245 VREDIYDNKYEYAEK
-260 VIIGYDDPDAGI
+260 VILGYDDPDAGI

-281 YELDARE
+281 YELDSRE
-288 EWEDERCW
+288 EWENEECW
-296 PKANPGLGTI
+296 KKANPGLGTI

-315 KTDDLQLK
+315 
-323 VERAKQNPNDLSG
+323 VARAKQEPSLQRNL
-336 VLCKEFNIRE
+336 LCKEFNIRE
-346 TSGGS
+346 TAGGS
-351 WLSFDDINNETLFDV
+351 WLSFDDLNNETLFDV
-366 AELRPRYGVG
+366 RELKPRYGVG

-392 FMLPECSDIYVI
+392 FMLPESPEIYVI
-404 PMFWIPAD
+404 PMFWIPENS
-412 LVERHINEDKVRYDI
+412 VERHIRTDKIRYDI
-427 WIDKGWVRTCPG
+427 WIEKGWVRTCPG
-439 NRINPDAVREW
+439 NKINPDVVWEW
-450 FLEVQSE
+450 FVEIQEE
-457 YDIYLNLV
+457 YDIYMFNV
-465 GYDSWSAELWVN
+465 GYDSWSAEMWAN
-477 EMKRSFGDSTMRPV
+477 KMKQTFGDKTMHPV

-502 KMLAKDLQA
+502 KMLAKDFEA
-511 HKIIYNNNGVLKWC
+511 HRIIYNNNGLLKWC
-525 MANTC
+525 IANTS
-530 VDEDRNG
+530 VDEDKNG

-543 SRKPTQRIDGLAA
+543 SRRATQRIDGLAA

-562 VLQDNLNDY
+562 ILQDNLDDY

>member
-1 MVRYPKDYSPIME
+1 ME
-14 YYSQIKGGKVTVSR
+14 YYSQIKDGKVTVSR
-28 KVQRIYQKLTEDL
+28 KVQRIYQKLAEDL

-315 KTDDLQLK
+315 VRKAQQSPDLQRNL
-323 VERAKQNPNDLSG
+323 
-336 VLCKEFNIRE
+336 LCKEFNIRE

-439 NRINPDAVREW
+439 NRINPDVVREW